1 MTMRN
6 PEVFEGKNFQD
17 IMREI
22 HEHAANKREQIKML
36 MDTLSKM
43 ITSPHDAAVVAPLV
57 REFMDVAVKNDEHLV
72 KMATIIQRLMTAET
86 HATGHALEELLTE
99 EEKRTLLDE
108 VKASAEEAAVDAVT
122 ELEEAIAADEEVR
135 QLTEKTKE
143 AVSKIKKQ

>member
-1 MTMRN
+1 MRN

>member
-1 MTMRN
+1 MRN
-6 PEVFEGKNFQD
+6 PEVFDGKNFQD

-22 HEHAANKREQIKML
+22 HEHAANKREQIKTL

-86 HATGHALEELLTE
+86 HATGHALDALLTE
-99 EEKRTLLDE
+99 DEKKMLLEEARAT
-108 VKASAEEAAVDAVT
+108 AEDAAVDAVT
-122 ELEEAIAADEEVR
+122 ELEEAIAEGEEVR
-135 QLTEKTKE
+135 KLAEKTKE
-143 AVSKIKKQ
+143 VVSKIKKQ